1 MDTVAAI
8 EVETEMVAETQIVVA
23 TEMDTVAAIEVETE
37 MVAETQ
43 VVVTEAEVKIIDQI
57 LITVIEHLSRTTENL
72 LK

>member
-1 MDTVAAI
+1 
-8 EVETEMVAETQIVVA
+8 MVAETQIVVA